1 MILNIITKR
10 IIWVCYD
17 RLENMVTFYT
27 GESVL
32 AEKQVLVKRNF
43 SELGEGSTHFSI
55 YLRYSHS
62 FNHSDFCG
70 FLANLFWLKIWGS
83 LSTTE

>member
-1 MILNIITKR
+1 
-10 IIWVCYD
+10 
-17 RLENMVTFYT
+17 MVTFYT

-62 FNHSDFCG
+62 FNHS
-70 FLANLFWLKIWGS
+70 LFSPIK
-83 LSTTE
+83 